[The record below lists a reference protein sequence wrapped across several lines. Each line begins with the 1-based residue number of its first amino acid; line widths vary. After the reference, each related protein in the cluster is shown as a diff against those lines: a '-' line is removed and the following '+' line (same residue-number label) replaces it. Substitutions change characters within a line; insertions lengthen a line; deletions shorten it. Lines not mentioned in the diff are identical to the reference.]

1 MLTTKLKQLIA
12 ASTVAAAALFCT
24 SAVQADDLAS
34 VQDSKEIRIAMSG
47 QYSPFS
53 FANEQNQIVGFDAS
67 ISEALAERLGVKVKI
82 ITTPFDGIIAGL
94 LAKKYDA
101 IIASMTITPERQ
113 RAVDFVGPYYHAG
126 RTIVVKD
133 DSSITSLDDLKDV
146 VVGVTLGDAH
156 DKWARARGNLKVRAY
171 KGLPEMLVD
180 LDAGRID
187 AIVMDSVPV
196 LVAVKETGQKVRI
209 ITPPQSDGGIEGMG
223 IALRKNNPA
232 LKAALQGA
240 LADMLADGTYEKIS
254 MQWIGKDIR

>member
-1 MLTTKLKQLIA
+1 MLARTLKGLLF
-12 ASTVAAAALFCT
+12 ASTVAATALLCPTAA
-24 SAVQADDLAS
+24 QADDLQTIQQAG
-34 VQDSKEIRIAMSG
+34 EIRIAMSG

-67 ISEALAERLGVKVKI
+67 ISEALAERLGVKVTI

-101 IIASMTITPERQ
+101 IIASMTITPERLK
-113 RAVDFVGPYYHAG
+113 AVDFAGPYYHAG

-133 DSSITSLDDLKDV
+133 DSPIHSLDQLKDV
-146 VVGVTLGDAH
+146 TVGVTLGDAH
-156 DKWARARGNLKVRAY
+156 DKWARARGNLKVKTY

-180 LDAGRID
+180 LEAGRID

-209 ITPPQSDGGIEGMG
+209 ITPPDSDGGIEGMG
-223 IALRKNNPA
+223 IALRKNNPE
-232 LKAALQGA
+232 LKAALQKA
-240 LADMLADGTYEKIS
+240 RDKMLADGSYEKIS

>member
-24 SAVQADDLAS
+24 SAVQADDLTS

-47 QYSPFS
+47 QDSPYS

-146 VVGVTLGDAH
+146 VVGVSLGDAH
-156 DKWARARGNLKVRAY
+156 DKRARARGNMKVRAY

-223 IALRKNNPA
+223 IALRKNNPE

>member
-24 SAVQADDLAS
+24 SAVQADDLTS

-156 DKWARARGNLKVRAY
+156 DKWARAR
-171 KGLPEMLVD
+171 
-180 LDAGRID
+180 
-187 AIVMDSVPV
+187 AIFVIKPKAPGEFSVN
-196 LVAVKETGQKVRI
+196 
-209 ITPPQSDGGIEGMG
+209 IEGELSATRRSLLG
-223 IALRKNNPA
+223 RWRLPDRASRRSSLR
-232 LKAALQGA
+232 
-240 LADMLADGTYEKIS
+240 
-254 MQWIGKDIR
+254 IR

>member
-1 MLTTKLKQLIA
+1 MLTKKFKELIV
-12 ASTVAAAALFCT
+12 ASAVVAAAILSS
-24 SAVQADDLAS
+24 SAARADDLKS
-34 VQDSKEIRIAMSG
+34 IQNSKEIRIATSG

-67 ISEALAERLGVKVKI
+67 ISEALAQRLGVKVKI

-113 RAVDFVGPYYHAG
+113 KAVDFVGPYYHAG
-126 RTIVVKD
+126 RTVVVKD
-133 DSSITSLDDLKDV
+133 DSSIKSFDDLKDV
-146 VVGVTLGDAH
+146 SVGVTLGDAH
-156 DKWARARGNLKVRAY
+156 DKWARARRNLKVRTY

-180 LDAGRID
+180 LEAGRIS

-209 ITPPQSDGGIEGMG
+209 ITPPESDGGSEGMG
-223 IALRKNNPA
+223 IALRKNNPE
-232 LKAALQGA
+232 LKAVLQKALE
-240 LADMLADGTYEKIS
+240 DMLADGTYEQIS